1 MLDFNKDKIYLQI
14 NKKFKFKRIE
24 SKFRINKI
32 EKFIEKSNFL
42 SIISGGKNA
51 LLWRPDFTFRVP
63 LSDVPDRPFR

>member
-1 MLDFNKDKIYLQI
+1 M
-14 NKKFKFKRIE
+14 
-24 SKFRINKI
+24 
-32 EKFIEKSNFL
+32 EKFTRAE

>member
-32 EKFIEKSNFL
+32 EKFIERSNFL
-42 SIISGGKNA
+42 FIISGGKNA
-51 LLWRPDFTFRVP
+51 LL
-63 LSDVPDRPFR
+63 